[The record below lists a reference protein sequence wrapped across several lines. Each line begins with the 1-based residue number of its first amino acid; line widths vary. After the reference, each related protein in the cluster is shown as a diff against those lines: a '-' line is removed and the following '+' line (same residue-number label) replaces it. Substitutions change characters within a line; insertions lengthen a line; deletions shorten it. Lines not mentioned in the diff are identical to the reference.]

1 MMRYLRYFVGIYLFL
16 ICISISSISNAA
28 SLSEK
33 LPLDIS
39 RNVFNVVFTNPNGM
53 PKRDVFLSDITI
65 SKVQNDGWAYGSYK
79 GPQGLKYGWFNLNGV
94 VLTNGLTVSSILS
107 NEMVVK
113 SYANVYANVYN
124 NAPSITNALS
134 EGVRVT
140 AISNNISNRILCIY
154 RLNNRNCL
162 GWIPTSD
169 LIKSS
174 EVKEPLPGVSY
185 IGKYESF
192 NAEVSKNGD
201 INGAATRP
209 KKLEA
214 FNIVLNSNKAGSN
227 TAIAFRGYYNGAWEQ
242 WKSSGSVWSG
252 KPGMAYPIEAI
263 AAQLTGEWAT
273 KYDLYYRVH
282 INSYGW
288 SGWARNGE
296 AAGSKGDNR
305 MIDAM
310 QVELVYKGEQHEH
323 ASNSFLTLMSS
334 KIDAKIIGN
343 ITSITSRNNNQISV
357 VGTCRYD
364 TIPRYE
370 AKVSI
375 YVGGDKGDANAYRTE
390 TIAKFANNVD
400 GWFGITCSGIQKVG
414 NQVIN
419 IYGYN
424 KYTGKDEKI
433 YSGKH
438 YINGNFNHKPQGTI
452 TSFYSPS
459 ANKITLTGKVYDM
472 DDMNKDIELHVYIG
486 NDLGGSDKFKV
497 PANKEFSHTY
507 TVKNVPGKQAYTVW
521 AIDDYGPNQDNAI
534 IARGTVD
541 VKTTPVSPPPNPQ
554 PVTRTALRK
563 AKAYATSSLNSV
575 YGNEW
580 VDKGDVVIVLE
591 ETVNAYKVRYPVSN
605 GYKERWVSKNIF
617 EEESVGNKI
626 TNALNW
632 MDSNRNKKVGTGQC
646 VALIKKYAELLGLNN
661 PVANG
666 NACDYAT
673 NPLQYGWTRVEG
685 GVPQPGDILV
695 YKGAT
700 YGHVAIYAGGNVSYH
715 QNMAGKWIEK
725 KTNWPYNN
733 RWYSSAEKGN
743 KYYWGYIRPN
753 V

>member
-16 ICISISSISNAA
+16 ICISIANISNAA

-192 NAEVSKNGD
+192 NAEVSKNGA

-242 WKSSGSVWSG
+242 WKSSGSVWAG

-375 YVGGDKGDANAYRTE
+375 YVGGDKGDANTYRTE
-390 TIAKFANNVD
+390 TIAKFANNID

-414 NQVIN
+414 NQDVN

-424 KYTGKDEKI
+424 KYTGKDVKI
-433 YSGKH
+433 YSGKV
-438 YINGNFNHKPQGTI
+438 YINGNFNHSPEGTI

-459 ANKITLTGKVYDM
+459 DHQVYISGIVYDR
-472 DDMNKDIELHVYIG
+472 DDMTRQVSVQVNIG
-486 NDLGGSDKFKV
+486 PNASDSVSFNV
-497 PANKEFSHTY
+497 APNQTFSRTLSFP
-507 TVKNVPGKQAYTVW
+507 NVSGAHGFNIY
-521 AIDDYGPNQDNAI
+521 AIDDYGPNRKDTI
-534 IARGTVD
+534 LKSGTIE
-541 VKTTPVSPPPNPQ
+541 VKPIKVVPPPNPI
-554 PVTRTALRK
+554 PNT
-563 AKAYATSSLNSV
+563 
-575 YGNEW
+575 G
-580 VDKGDVVIVLE
+580 
-591 ETVNAYKVRYPVSN
+591 
-605 GYKERWVSKNIF
+605 
-617 EEESVGNKI
+617 KI

-632 MDSNRNKKVGTGQC
+632 LDRNQKVKVGTGQC

-673 NPLQYGWTRVEG
+673 KSLQYGWTRVEG

-695 YKGAT
+695 YIGAT